1 MFKKNPSITPEIK
14 SSSRILFDEINFNF
28 KLSKKI
34 PGMEELALQNEIL
47 EEIVEIMAEII
58 WERP

>member
-34 PGMEELALQNEIL
+34 PGMEEIALQNEIL
-47 EEIVEIMAEII
+47 EEIVETMAEII
-58 WERP
+58 WEKP